1 MSLHRTPLVSL
12 IAFLIVLFSFFAADS
27 LSGNE
32 DVEKAVPTTLLPE
45 AKPPGETALDQV
57 VDPEEYVVGP
67 GDQLAIVFAGKLVQR
82 YELTVTP
89 EGVLLV
95 PEFGPISVARE
106 TLASTKQRIT
116 DALRSRY
123 RNVSL
128 FVYLTH
134 LRRVKVSVSG
144 LVEFPGVYTL
154 SAAER
159 VSEAIDMAGEPRP
172 EASSRNITL
181 IRDGVRHN
189 VDLMKYFKAG
199 KRASNPYLR
208 EGDIIVVPAAERA
221 VNRVGI
227 FGAVRGPG
235 SLEYVAGDRLT
246 DLLMLSYGLTTD
258 ADSFNLD
265 IVRFESDDI
274 LERTIE
280 VQLPRGD
287 AWVDSVESIQLE
299 PDDRVFFRSI
309 PEFHEVAQVDVYGEV
324 IYPGSYPVVE
334 DSTRISDVIE
344 MAGGLT
350 ENASLSEAWMDRSGF
365 ESLQEGD
372 IERQLK
378 LSANELDDVEKEFL
392 KHQSTASPGRV
403 SIDFWRLLL
412 EKDSSFDITL
422 KNGDRIH
429 IPRLSR
435 TVRVIGKVLRPG
447 LIEFAYGENA
457 DFYIDQAGGFGWKAN
472 KGKVRVV
479 KSASGAIVKPSKK
492 VPIEVGDAIVVPEKV
507 PLDWWK
513 TIKDVG
519 MFLANIATVYIVID
533 QIIEN

>member
-1 MSLHRTPLVSL
+1 MPQKTSL
-12 IAFLIVLFSFFAADS
+12 IPLIACLFVLFSLFAPES
-27 LSGNE
+27 VMGTE
-32 DVEKAVPTTLLPE
+32 DVKTAVQTKLLP
-45 AKPPGETALDQV
+45 KDDTPGETALDRV
-57 VDPEEYVVGP
+57 VDPDEYVVGP
-67 GDQLAIVFAGKLVQR
+67 GDQLTIVFAGKLVQR
-82 YELTVTP
+82 HDLTVTP

-95 PEFGPISVARE
+95 PEFGPVSVAHE
-106 TLASTKQRIT
+106 TLVSAKQRII
-116 DALRSRY
+116 DALHSRY
-123 RNVSL
+123 KNVSL
-128 FVYLTH
+128 FVYLTQ

-159 VSEAIDMAGEPRP
+159 VSEAINMAGETRP
-172 EASSRNITL
+172 DASSRNITL

-199 KRASNPYLR
+199 DRASNPYLH

-221 VNRVGI
+221 INRVGI
-227 FGAVRGPG
+227 FGAVKGPG
-235 SLEYVAGDRLT
+235 SFEYVTGDRLS
-246 DLLMLSYGLTTD
+246 DLLMLAYGLTTD
-258 ADSFNLD
+258 ADSFDLD
-265 IVRFESDDI
+265 IVRFERDDI

-287 AWVDSVESIQLE
+287 AWGDSVESIELM
-299 PDDRVFFRSI
+299 PDDRVFFRSV
-309 PEFHEVAQVDVYGEV
+309 PEFHKAAQVEVFGEV
-324 IYPGSYPVVE
+324 VYPGSYPVIE

-372 IERQLK
+372 IETQLK

-392 KHQSTASPGRV
+392 KHQSAASPGRV

-412 EKDSSFDITL
+412 EKDSSYDITL

-447 LIEFAYGENA
+447 LIEFAYGQNA

-507 PLDWWK
+507 PIDWWK
-513 TIKDVG
+513 TVKDVG

-533 QIIEN
+533 QIIEK